1 MILIKHKVTGAIL
14 AELGGT
20 SLAGEDLRDMDLAG
34 ADLSGQDLSG
44 ANLEYSDLTEADLSQ
59 PIKTKAHAP
68 GSTYDTEAVRE
79 WVKEKL
85 Q

>member
-1 MILIKHKVTGAIL
+1 VIDA
-14 AELGGT
+14 
-20 SLAGEDLRDMDLAG
+20 
-34 ADLSGQDLSG
+34 SGIPKE
-44 ANLEYSDLTEADLSQ
+44 AFLERFKLTEADLSQ